1 LSISQNYV
9 TGGGADPWSTAQ
21 SFDANF
27 DLRYADGRDEFLNLY
42 QKGKDLQWDSLTRID
57 WSESLDPDNPMQMP
71 DEFDGLYHTRY
82 WNGFS
87 DRFRGEVRR
96 HNQAWTI
103 SQFLHGEQ
111 AALLCAA
118 KIVQQAPDLD
128 AKFYASTQVMD
139 EARHVEAYKKLL
151 SRFELAYPP
160 TSPLQAL
167 IDQALQDKRWDMT
180 YLAMQVVIEGLAL
193 ASFSNIRNH
202 AGSRLVRQIHAFVMQ
217 DEARH
222 VFFGRVSL
230 RDFYP
235 QLSDQER
242 KEREDFLI
250 EACHVMRDRL
260 VQREVYE
267 NLGLP
272 ADECIAAQYERG
284 FMQAF
289 RIQLFQRIVPV
300 VRDIGLWSPKIQ
312 SAFDAMGVLGYAS
325 IDPAELGRDDERVAQ
340 QTGDA
345 RDERVDYVNR
355 MIRDGASAA

>member
-1 LSISQNYV
+1 MEISQRYV
-9 TGGGADPWSTAQ
+9 SGDVGPWSTAQ
-21 SFDANF
+21 SFEANF
-27 DLRYADGRDEFLNLY
+27 DLRYADGRTHLLNLY
-42 QKGKDLQWDSLTRID
+42 QKGKDLQWDALARID
-57 WSESLDPDNPMQMP
+57 WSEEFDPDNPMQMP
-71 DEFDGLYHTRY
+71 DEFDGLYHTPF
-82 WNGFS
+82 WGGFS
-87 DRFRGEVRR
+87 DRFRAEVRR
-96 HNQAWTI
+96 HNQSWTI

-151 SRFELAYPP
+151 ARFDLAYPP
-160 TSPLQAL
+160 TGPLQSL
-167 IDQALQDKRWDMT
+167 VDQALEDKRWDMT

-202 AGSRLVRQIHAFVMQ
+202 AQSRLVRQLHAYVMQ

-235 QLSDQER
+235 QLSER
-242 KEREDFLI
+242 ERSEREDFLI

-260 VQREVYE
+260 VPTEVYA

-272 ADECIAAQYERG
+272 PEECVNAQFERG
-284 FMQAF
+284 FMQVF
-289 RIQLFQRIVPV
+289 RTELFQRIVPV

-312 SAFDAMGVLGYAS
+312 KAFDGMGVLGYAS
-325 IDPAELGRDDERVAQ
+325 IDPAQLGRDDDEAAALISDPRN
-340 QTGDA
+340 
-345 RDERVDYVNR
+345 ERVDYVNR
-355 MIRDGASAA
+355 MIREGTNAA